1 MSMSDEDV
9 MALIKEALSQVDP
22 KRQAEFA
29 TITSEQEIT
38 ALGLDSI
45 AIMEMVNFIEER
57 IDKTFPDNEL
67 HKVQRIGDLAGLI
80 QTGKV

>member
-1 MSMSDEDV
+1 MQSDAEV
-9 MALIKEALSQVDP
+9 MDLIKQALSQVDP

-29 TITSEQEIT
+29 DITYEQEI
-38 ALGLDSI
+38 AGLGLDSI

-67 HKVQRIGDLAGLI
+67 HKVQKIGDLAGLI
-80 QTGKV
+80 KSGKV

>member
-1 MSMSDEDV
+1 MQSDAEV
-9 MALIKEALSQVDP
+9 MDLIKQALSQVDP

-29 TITSEQEIT
+29 NVTPEQEIA

-45 AIMEMVNFIEER
+45 AIMEMVNFIEEK

-67 HKVQRIGDLAGLI
+67 HKVQSIGDLAGLI
-80 QTGKV
+80 KSGKV